1 MNKNLILVGIL
12 LLLGVTLSGC
22 VGVVGY
28 GHGYDYG
35 YYSYPYSYDYGYD
48 GYSYRS
54 HRHDWDDHYRHW

>member
-1 MNKNLILVGIL
+1 MNNRLVLVGIL

-28 GHGYDYG
+28 GHGY
-35 YYSYPYSYDYGYD
+35 YSYPYSYNYGYD

-54 HRHDWDDHYRHW
+54 NHHDWDDHYRHW